1 MIYPKPRVIEFSY
14 TVHPSTHTIISMN
27 AYMLQILMHV
37 VKAAVIRS
45 VYVPTM
51 TLALHVT
58 LVHASLAT
66 DLTTMD
72 TPAMVIV

>member
-1 MIYPKPRVIEFSY
+1 
-14 TVHPSTHTIISMN
+14 MN

-37 VKAAVIRS
+37 VKTAVIRS
-45 VYVPTM
+45 VPTM
-51 TLALHVT
+51 TLALTVT